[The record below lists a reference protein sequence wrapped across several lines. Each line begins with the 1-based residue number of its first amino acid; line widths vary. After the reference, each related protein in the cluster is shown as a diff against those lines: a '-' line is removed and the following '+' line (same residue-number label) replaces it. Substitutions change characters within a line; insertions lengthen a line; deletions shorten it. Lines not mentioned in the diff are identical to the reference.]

1 MLSDFSA
8 KVAVPQEKEKL
19 EVFTDGNDDYVYAL
33 PTYFGVES
41 VNYGQLVKI
50 RDERGRLIWKEK
62 RIIFG
67 DPMVEDIETVNVENF
82 NGILRERVGRLVR
95 RTKCISKKKQRLHC
109 AISFFMFYWNFISQ
123 IKRHRT
129 PAMIEGLST
138 HVWTWHE
145 FFYTKLN
152 HLN

>member
-19 EVFTDGNDDYVYAL
+19 EVFTDGNDDYMYAL
-33 PTYFGVES
+33 PTYFRVEN

-50 RDERGRLIWKEK
+50 RDERGRLIRKEK
-62 RIIFG
+62 RIIYG

-82 NGILRERVGRLVR
+82 NGILRERLGRLVR

-109 AISFFMFYWNFISQ
+109 AISFFLFYWNFISQ

-138 HVWTWHE
+138 HIWTWHE

>member
-8 KVAVPQEKEKL
+8 KVVVPQEKEKL

-50 RDERGRLIWKEK
+50 RDDRGRLIWKEK

-67 DPMVEDIETVNVENF
+67 DPLIDDIETVNVENF
-82 NGILRERVGRLVR
+82 NGILRERVGGL
-95 RTKCISKKKQRLHC
+95 
-109 AISFFMFYWNFISQ
+109 F
-123 IKRHRT
+123 
-129 PAMIEGLST
+129 EGLS
-138 HVWTWHE
+138 V
-145 FFYTKLN
+145 FRRRSSVCIVR
-152 HLN
+152 